1 MSVCHYRPL
10 LGIAASIS
18 LLTVGCGS
26 DRAAR
31 QTDPVTGAPPPQVV
45 TRNVPPGEDTEE
57 TIFTVLGIAKR
68 DSERAIGPQTGNG
81 VSPELWLATQETLH
95 FAGTSSEDPMTGL
108 LVTNWY
114 SPAGKST
121 DRLRVSVFITS
132 RALRSDAVAVNVER
146 QERAPDGQWR
156 DTAVARDVVSGLENA
171 ILQRARQIHA
181 QRYRSTM

>member
-1 MSVCHYRPL
+1 MSPRHYRPL
-10 LGIAASIS
+10 LGLAASLS
-18 LLTVGCGS
+18 LLTAGCGS
-26 DRAAR
+26 DRAVR
-31 QTDPVTGAPPPQVV
+31 QADPVTGAVPPQAAAR
-45 TRNVPPGEDTEE
+45 TVPVGEDTEE
-57 TIFTVLGIAKR
+57 TIFTVLGLAKR
-68 DSERAIGPQTGNG
+68 ESQRNIGPQTGNG

-132 RALRSDAVAVNVER
+132 RALRSDSVAVNVER